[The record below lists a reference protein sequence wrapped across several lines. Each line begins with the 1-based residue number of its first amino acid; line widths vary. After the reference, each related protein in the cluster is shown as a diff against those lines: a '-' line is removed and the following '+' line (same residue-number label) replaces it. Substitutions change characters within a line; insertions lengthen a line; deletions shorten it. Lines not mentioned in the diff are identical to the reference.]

1 MNTRKTD
8 KVPPLLSLDMNR
20 MARHADEAS
29 ALLKAMAST
38 PRLLVL
44 CNLVEGERSV
54 GELLAVI
61 PLSASALSQHLAVL
75 RQEDL
80 VTTRRD
86 AQTIYYALP
95 PGPSVEI
102 LSVLH
107 DTFCPASKARRR
119 GRKRSGE

>member
-1 MNTRKTD
+1 MIGMNARKSEQA
-8 KVPPLLSLDMNR
+8 PLELDMAG
-20 MARHADEAS
+20 MTRHAGEAS

-54 GELLAVI
+54 GELLEEI

-75 RQEDL
+75 RQEGL

-86 AQTIYYALP
+86 AQTIYYALS
-95 PGPSVEI
+95 PGPAVEI
-102 LSVLH
+102 ISVLH
-107 DTFCPASKARRR
+107 ATFCPARKPRRR
-119 GRKRSGE
+119 GRKKA